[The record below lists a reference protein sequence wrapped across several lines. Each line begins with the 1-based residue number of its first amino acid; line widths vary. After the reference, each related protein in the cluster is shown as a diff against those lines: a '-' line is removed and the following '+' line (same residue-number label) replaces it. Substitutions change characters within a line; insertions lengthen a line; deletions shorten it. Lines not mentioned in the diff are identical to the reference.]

1 MVARAW
7 TSRDPGDIAIDR
19 RRASIARAIDPVRD
33 IDRSRH
39 RAVDDTTTTPTH
51 RIFGHVEP
59 RILCR
64 VDHAYCAGVTTI
76 SNPFGGVSPAID
88 PHAGVQCT
96 YCITVSAKKDDMW
109 DIARGA
115 RTRSDARARADAVVA
130 LVDASSSS
138 VVARAWTH
146 DTTRVFCA

>member
-1 MVARAW
+1 M
-7 TSRDPGDIAIDR
+7 IDR

-39 RAVDDTTTTPTH
+39 RAVDDTTTTTTPTTTH
-51 RIFGHVEP
+51 RIFFGHVEP

-64 VDHAYCAGVTTI
+64 VDHAYCAGVRTI
-76 SNPFGGVSPAID
+76 SNPCGGVSPAID

-96 YCITVSAKKDDMW
+96 YCNSVSAKKDDVW

-115 RTRSDARARADAVVA
+115 RAREAT
-130 LVDASSSS
+130 LV
-138 VVARAWTH
+138 R
-146 DTTRVFCA
+146 RIG